1 MTRRIAGPIAS
12 FLLVSA
18 VASPLLAQAQS
29 LSGLNPDVLRLT
41 VFSTAFG
48 ALFVLLL
55 WRKRLPLPPTTR
67 RDLARPLLVT
77 MGVAVL
83 IAGLLLALAVAQ
95 QAPWR
100 PPDMSKLGAPLAVVL
115 IVQLVGA
122 AAEEIGWRG
131 LVQPL
136 LETRLRPWIA
146 ALITG
151 VLFAVGHFY
160 MAFAVSPLSFALFVL
175 GAVGLSAVLAQVTV
189 GYALASRVLI
199 ASGLHFLVNMV
210 TFLLFNDGDG
220 SPRYFA
226 DLALVFGICGAV
238 ALVLLARRAAP
249 AASGA

>member
-1 MTRRIAGPIAS
+1 MTRRIAGPIAA

-55 WRKRLPLPPTTR
+55 WRGRLPFPPTTR
-67 RDLARPLLVT
+67 GDLARPLLISL
-77 MGVAVL
+77 GVCVL
-83 IAGLLLALAVAQ
+83 IAGLLLALAKAQ

-100 PPDMSKLGAPLAVVL
+100 PPDMTRLGAPFAVVL
-115 IVQLVGA
+115 VVQFVGA

-151 VLFAVGHFY
+151 LLFAVGHFY
-160 MAFAVSPLSFALFVL
+160 MAFAVSPLSFALFGV
-175 GAVGLSAVLAQVTV
+175 GAVALSAVLARMTV
-189 GYALASRVLI
+189 GYALWSRVLI
-199 ASGLHFLVNMV
+199 ASVLHFLVNMV

-226 DLALVFGICGAV
+226 DMALVFGVCGAV
-238 ALVLLARRAAP
+238 ALVLIARRAARP
-249 AASGA
+249 A